1 MTVVPGYGFPPADP
15 GRLLASTADRQR
27 ALDVLKAGFAEGRL
41 TKDEHDERM
50 GQVYTAR
57 TYADLAMATGDLP
70 GGQQP
75 VTYYPPAAYPPGLPG
90 YPRPVPGYPPAAY
103 PPAVYP
109 PGLPGYPPV
118 HYGPKANSLAL
129 ASLWCGIAGLVF
141 SATSVPAVI
150 ISILAFS
157 QMRRSGEKGSG
168 AATAGLALGC
178 LGIILLVLRVVVAVH
193 GSLSGRSTADNRRQQ
208 LTQPYL
214 LPGHRY
220 RARPAPSS
228 SCGLLP
234 ARWTA
239 RR

>member
-50 GQVYTAR
+50 GQVYAAR

-75 VTYYPPAAYPPGLPG
+75 MTYYPPAAWPPGPPA
-90 YPRPVPGYPPAAY
+90 YQQPVPPA
-103 PPAVYP
+103 
-109 PGLPGYPPV
+109 G
-118 HYGPKANSLAL
+118 YGPKTNSLAL
-129 ASLWCGIAGLVF
+129 ASLWCGIAGVAF
-141 SATSVPAVI
+141 GVTSIPAVI
-150 ISILAFS
+150 IGIRAFS
-157 QMRRSGEKGSG
+157 QMQRSGEKGSG

-193 GSLSGRSTADNRRQQ
+193 GGLIRPDNRR
-208 LTQPYL
+208 PPRHL
-214 LPGHRY
+214 LQGPPSPH
-220 RARPAPSS
+220 PA
-228 SCGLLP
+228 G
-234 ARWTA
+234 AG
-239 RR
+239 